1 MILKEI
7 LFCMMGYIP
16 KAKVQIAIGS
26 VPLAME
32 MVSGQFILTLAVL
45 SILITVPL
53 GTFGID
59 TTYKKLLTS
68 VKGDSKQK

>member
-1 MILKEI
+1 
-7 LFCMMGYIP
+7 MMGYIP

-59 TTYKKLLTS
+59 TTYKNY
-68 VKGDSKQK
+68 